1 MILRKPYAFFIKH
14 FKLIHVIL
22 ACLVFYSIYKTKLV
36 LDFFNEYSS
45 IIIDVSGQ
53 DLVTPLIPFIFQL
66 MPFLILIG
74 CITILIVMIVKQKP
88 CIYYL
93 ITIGVYIYTFIII
106 QITKSTLYDL
116 SINLLPTQQILLIR
130 DLIFV
135 SFIAQII
142 SSIMIV
148 VRATGFDVKKFD
160 FKTDL
165 KELEIEEKDREE
177 VEVQIN
183 FDSNKLVRQIR
194 KKIRF
199 LKYAY
204 KENRLLFNLVISFS
218 SIILVSLLMFLI
230 FGGQKIINQNEYFSG
245 NNISMKITDSYIV
258 NTDYKGNVLNED
270 YYYLLLN
277 IEAKSN
283 YSEQSLD
290 FATLKILID
299 NYIYTPTI
307 ENRDSFF
314 DFGTVYNEEKIGT
327 NYEEKV
333 LLYKIPKELINK
345 DIYFSFVDKN
355 NKDDKG
361 NFKNVK
367 VKIDY
372 ENLIGIDSINTATLN
387 NTLQLT
393 DSILND
399 YKIVINAYDIQK
411 KYKLSY
417 NLCVSNN
424 CYPSYEYLVPTI
436 NTNEDKAILK
446 IMGSIEMNPK
456 IDGVN
461 NLYDFINK
469 FGKLYYTVDG
479 VKKVQNINFSQL
491 KSKKVQQNNIYYIE
505 VVGELEKA
513 THISLMFTIRNKNY
527 EYILK

>member
-53 DLVTPLIPFIFQL
+53 DLVTPLIPFLFQL

-74 CITILIVMIVKQKP
+74 CIIILIVMIVKQKP

-93 ITIGVYIYTFIII
+93 ITIGVYIYTFIVV
-106 QITKSTLYDL
+106 QVAKSTLYDL
-116 SINLLPTQQILLIR
+116 SINILPTQQILLVR
-130 DLIFV
+130 DLIAV
-135 SFIAQII
+135 SFIVQIAC
-142 SSIMIV
+142 SIMIV
-148 VRATGFDVKKFD
+148 IRATGFDVKKFD

-194 KKIRF
+194 KKIRYF
-199 LKYAY
+199 KYAY
-204 KENRLLFNLVISFS
+204 KENKLLFNLVVSFS
-218 SIILVSLLMFLI
+218 SITLVVLLIILI
-230 FGGQKIINQNEYFSG
+230 FSGQKIINQNEYFSG
-245 NNISMKITDSYIV
+245 NNISMKITDSYVV
-258 NTDYKGNVLNED
+258 NTDYKGNILNEN
-270 YYYLLLN
+270 YYYLLLK
-277 IEAKSN
+277 IDVKSN
-283 YSEQSLD
+283 YSERALD

-299 NYIYTPTI
+299 NYVYTPII

-314 DFGTVYNEEKIGT
+314 DFGTIYNEEMIGT
-327 NYEEKV
+327 NYEKKV
-333 LLYKIPKELINK
+333 LLYKIPKELMNK

-355 NKDDKG
+355 SKDEEG

-372 ENLIGIDSINTATLN
+372 KNLIGIDSVNTASLN
-387 NTLQLT
+387 DTLQLT

-399 YKIVINAYDIQK
+399 YKIVISAYDIQK
-411 KYKLSY
+411 KYKLNY
-417 NLCVSNN
+417 NFCISNN
-424 CYPSYEYLVPTI
+424 CYTSYEYLVPTI
-436 NTNEDKAILK
+436 NTNQDKTILK
-446 IMGSIEMNPK
+446 IMGSIEMESK

-491 KSKKVQQNNIYYIE
+491 QSKKTQQNNIYYIE
-505 VVGELEKA
+505 VLEEIENA
-513 THISLMFTIRNKNY
+513 SNITLMFTVRNKNY